1 MVLCDR
7 CAGIDFGSLIERACI
22 EAVGVP
28 SKPNYIP
35 PHPITKD
42 FSFAVLRSAALQGCD
57 LCSLIH
63 RGLLDRTNTRP
74 IRKDSK
80 FEDLKLDSMLVM
92 SIKLERCHEDLAP
105 VEAQCSALKVQCYTS
120 NTDLGKAWNGIWLTL
135 ASETNSQYV
144 PAKRL
149 AWNPSLWCSW
159 MDNCITRHETCEATK
174 QDGNPPTRLVDVGS
188 IDTQPKLVVS
198 CGKSV
203 EYVAL
208 SHCWGGSLPLRT
220 TTANFH
226 DHLRAVCWDNLP
238 ATFQDAV
245 KITCFMGYRYLWID
259 CLCIIQDSEEDWLR
273 ECALM
278 GEIYAGASLTIA
290 AEGSS
295 SPSDESLE
303 L

>member
-135 ASETNSQYV
+135 ASEMNSQYV

-174 QDGNPPTRLVDVGS
+174 QDGNPPPDSSMLARSIRSPSWLYCVENLLSMWHCPIVG
-188 IDTQPKLVVS
+188 V
-198 CGKSV
+198 G
-203 EYVAL
+203 
-208 SHCWGGSLPLRT
+208 H
-220 TTANFH
+220 
-226 DHLRAVCWDNLP
+226 
-238 ATFQDAV
+238 
-245 KITCFMGYRYLWID
+245 
-259 CLCIIQDSEEDWLR
+259 CLCGRRQPTFMI
-273 ECALM
+273 
-278 GEIYAGASLTIA
+278 T
-290 AEGSS
+290 
-295 SPSDESLE
+295 
-303 L
+303 